1 MNVVLLS
8 PHPDD
13 IAFSLGG
20 WLVRRPLAA
29 GAPRL
34 VTVFSTSR
42 YTTGALDDVST
53 VTRLRRA
60 EDEAYAAA
68 HGLALAHLGLPDSS
82 VLGMTDDDQ
91 RTASASDDPRR
102 DATRAAVAR
111 AVGDADLVLGPLA
124 LGGHIDHRLVAAAL
138 RELRG
143 DGCAYY
149 EDLPYAAGFSV
160 SEIAAAA
167 EAALG
172 AAARAIAL
180 PIDLASKR
188 TAIAA
193 YGSQLQAS
201 EVAAIEAH
209 AQRLGAGRPVERVW
223 HA

>member
-1 MNVVLLS
+1 MKVVLLS

-20 WLVRRPLAA
+20 WLAQRPFAA
-29 GAPRL
+29 GSPRL

-42 YTTGALDDVST
+42 YTTGALRDVAT
-53 VTRLRRA
+53 VTRLRRV
-60 EDEAYAAA
+60 EDEVYAAA
-68 HGLALAHLGLPDSS
+68 HGLQLEHLGLPDSS

-91 RTASASDDPRR
+91 QTASMVDDPRR
-102 DATRAAVAR
+102 DETRAAVAR
-111 AVGDADLVLGPLA
+111 AVRGADLVLGPLA

-138 RELRG
+138 RELHDER
-143 DGCAYY
+143 CAYY
-149 EDLPYAAGFSV
+149 EDLPYGAVFAL

-172 AAARAIAL
+172 AAPTATAL

-193 YGSQLQAS
+193 FGSQLQAS

-209 AQRLGAGRPVERVW
+209 AQRLDPGGPVERLW